1 MVASFEPA
9 VRNRAIEKVKKFLV
23 PGAQTSTGGA
33 LLPAVGIILQQHR
46 IVAQATVLSAP
57 VLMAAGIKVPER
69 SAENWAPV
77 LSKANFRI
85 EPRLA
90 TQLNVIIFHHK
101 DLAQGVNKVYGKI
114 RDMVNGF
121 NTHYRV
127 GQAPVA
133 VIATGDNDAHWS
145 AVEKYFGSSTK
156 SNIFVLDFSKPR
168 GALDPAYPVIKM
180 MLGKSGYL
188 SQVRKVFGFLVF
200 LMMMIKYSIFLLFL
214 VCELQDVQ
222 S

>member
-1 MVASFEPA
+1 MKHRKISLNFFLLQGNELDPKVREMLPIVASFKPE
-9 VRNRAIEKVKKFLV
+9 VRNRAIEKVKTFLV
-23 PGAQTSTGGA
+23 PGTQTSTGGT

-46 IVAQATVLSAP
+46 IVAPATVLSAP

-101 DLAQGVNKVYGKI
+101 DLAQGVNKVYGKKI

-121 NTHYRV
+121 NTHYRL

-133 VIATGDNDAHWS
+133 IIATGDNDAHWS
-145 AVEKYFGSSTK
+145 AVEKYFGSSIRSMRMSSVWQL
-156 SNIFVLDFSKPR
+156 SNIL
-168 GALDPAYPVIKM
+168 I
-180 MLGKSGYL
+180 
-188 SQVRKVFGFLVF
+188 
-200 LMMMIKYSIFLLFL
+200 
-214 VCELQDVQ
+214 VCHRR
-222 S
+222 